1 MSSSLRLV
9 QCFLIGFCVLI
20 LVGCNRKLDVETK
33 QGFVE
38 VPGGKIWY
46 EIVGAE
52 KKKTPLLLLHGGPG
66 FTSDYLRPLVALA
79 DERPV
84 IFYDQLGAGKSD
96 RPQDTALWKIDR
108 FVDELELLRQHLNLD
123 TVHLFGHSWG
133 TMLIT
138 QYLTKSPKGIKT
150 LILAGPCLNAQQWI
164 KDTNLLRSQLPQ
176 AIQDS
181 LKWHEDRGTTSSPG
195 YIRATDEFYK
205 RYFCRIPFTADVQK
219 SFDEQSLSV
228 YNTMWGNNEFTAT
241 GNLRNFDRTDVLR
254 TISVPT
260 LFTCGR
266 FDEAT
271 PATTQAYAEQ
281 VKNSEMVVIE
291 EASHQ
296 SMNEKPEEYVTV
308 VREFLGKNEE

>member
-1 MSSSLRLV
+1 MSRSLRLV
-9 QCFLIGFCVLI
+9 HCVAIAFCVL
-20 LVGCNRKLDVETK
+20 VFEACNRKPEVERK

-46 EIVGAE
+46 EVIGAE

-66 FTSDYLRPLVALA
+66 FTSDYLRPLAALA
-79 DERPV
+79 NERPV
-84 IFYDQLGAGKSD
+84 IFYDQLGAGRSD
-96 RPQDTALWKIDR
+96 RPQDTSLWNIDR
-108 FVDELELLRQHLNLD
+108 FVTELELLCEHLKLD
-123 TVHLFGHSWG
+123 TLHLFGHSWG
-133 TMLIT
+133 TMLTT

-181 LKWHEDRGTTSSPG
+181 LKWHEDKGTTSSPG
-195 YIRATDEFYK
+195 YIQATDEFYK
-205 RYFCRIPFTADVQK
+205 RYFCRIPFTPDVQK

-241 GNLRNFDRTDVLR
+241 GNLKNFNRTDVLH

-271 PATTQAYAEQ
+271 PATTQAYAAQ
-281 VKNSEMVVIE
+281 VKNSEVVVIE
-291 EASHQ
+291 DASHQ
-296 SMNEKPEEYVTV
+296 SMNEKPDEYVKV
-308 VREFLGKNEE
+308 VREFLGRNER